1 MARVLIVEDHPRMAQ
16 AVSAALQAQGIASD
30 TVSTLRHAA
39 AFLQAAARY
48 DVLILDRGLPDG
60 DGMALLAQLRA
71 LRQPIPCLILTARD
85 ALGDRVSGLETGA
98 DDYLTKPFEMAELV
112 ARIKALMRRNQPWT
126 SDETC
131 FADLR
136 VSPQASTLF
145 VASSS
150 ITLSPSELQV
160 LLALIRHNGQVVRRG
175 ALESAAWGAFP
186 EITPKALDV
195 AIHRL
200 RGKLAAVQSRVSI
213 NNMKGVGYA
222 LAVSQ
227 DT

>member
-1 MARVLIVEDHPRMAQ
+1 MPRVLIVEDHPRMTQ
-16 AVSAALQAQGIASD
+16 AVVAALQAHGIACD
-30 TVSTLRHAA
+30 TVATLGHAA
-39 AFLQAAARY
+39 AFMDTTRY
-48 DVLILDRGLPDG
+48 DALILDRGLPDG
-60 DGMALLAQLRA
+60 DGLSWLAQLRA
-71 LRQPIPCLILTARD
+71 CRQSTPCMILTARD
-85 ALGDRVSGLETGA
+85 ALGDRVNGLERGA

-112 ARIKALMRRNQPWT
+112 ARTKALIRRNAPWVP
-126 SDETC
+126 DEAC

-136 VSPQASTLF
+136 VSPQASTLI
-145 VASSS
+145 VGRAS

-160 LLALIRHNGQVVRRG
+160 LMTLIRSGGEVVRRG

-200 RGKLAAVQSRVSI
+200 RSKLTALQSVVAI
-213 NNMKGVGYA
+213 VNTKGVGYA
-222 LAVSQ
+222 LAVAQ